1 MKKNNRTTAAKR
13 SVRRASREASEA
25 ARQSQGALKD
35 VWKAAVEAFNA
46 AEQETN
52 RQVGVLL
59 KSGRLTAR
67 EAQEQIEQ
75 LSVRLQ
81 KERKKAMRQVED
93 RLQSVQSR
101 VETERKNV
109 GKTVDEAVRAA
120 LAAFNIPSRREVS
133 ELTRKVEELSGKIDG
148 FRRSSRPAGRR
159 VKSVKAVKTAR
170 RRAA

>member
-1 MKKNNRTTAAKR
+1 MKKKTTRTGAAKR
-13 SVRRASREASEA
+13 SVRRASREATEA
-25 ARQSQGALKD
+25 ARQSQSALKD
-35 VWKAAVEAFNA
+35 VWKAAVEAFTT
-46 AEQETN
+46 AEAEAN

-67 EAQEQIEQ
+67 EAQQQIEQ

-101 VETERKNV
+101 VEVERKNI

-133 ELTRKVEELSGKIDG
+133 ELTKKVDELTGKIDG

-159 VKSVKAVKTAR
+159 VNKTTAR

>member
-1 MKKNNRTTAAKR
+1 MKKNTKTAAAKR
-13 SVRRASREASEA
+13 SVRRASREAAEA
-25 ARQSQGALKD
+25 ARQSEGALRD
-35 VWKAAVEAFNA
+35 VWKAAVEAFTA
-46 AEQETN
+46 AEAEAQ
-52 RQVGVLL
+52 RQIGTLL

-67 EAQEQIEQ
+67 EAQQSIED

-93 RLQSVQSR
+93 RLSDVQGR
-101 VETERKNV
+101 VETERKNAA
-109 GKTVDEAVRAA
+109 KTVDEAVRAA

-148 FRRSSRPAGRR
+148 FRRSRPASRTAAKRR
-159 VKSVKAVKTAR
+159 PTTTR